1 MARPPVHQ
9 FVVFSILENDV
20 MKQKFVQCNNC
31 GIVHKVVDLCK
42 SEIVDKK
49 EVLVASTT
57 VDDIKVSLSKNICM
71 VLETAQVD
79 LPTWEHALFIVENKL
94 WGDFVV
100 LNSDSDGTSKQ
111 GKIVK
116 ILGENLLKVETFM
129 RDEVVQ

>member
-1 MARPPVHQ
+1 
-9 FVVFSILENDV
+9 
-20 MKQKFVQCNNC
+20 
-31 GIVHKVVDLCK
+31 
-42 SEIVDKK
+42 
-49 EVLVASTT
+49 
-57 VDDIKVSLSKNICM
+57 M